1 MLRCPDFGGF
11 AVTSP
16 SLLILRDLG
25 FCFESEGELHHRL
38 ATARLYPSSER
49 LAAEEDSRTWY
60 RKSEEVWATWNA
72 RNAATPES
80 ERERRKVEHVLKKL
94 DTSPQQVRT
103 KQLKI
108 TTNHDRNC

>member
-1 MLRCPDFGGF
+1 LPLLGEF

-16 SLLILRDLG
+16 SLLVLRDLG

-38 ATARLYPSSER
+38 ATDRVSSPAEQ
-49 LAAEEDSRTWY
+49 LAEEAESRTWY
-60 RKSEEVWATWNA
+60 RKSDDVWTTWNT

-80 ERERRKVEHVLKKL
+80 ERERRKVEHVLKKP
-94 DTSPQQVRT
+94 DTSPQQART

-108 TTNHDRNC
+108 VTNHDRNS